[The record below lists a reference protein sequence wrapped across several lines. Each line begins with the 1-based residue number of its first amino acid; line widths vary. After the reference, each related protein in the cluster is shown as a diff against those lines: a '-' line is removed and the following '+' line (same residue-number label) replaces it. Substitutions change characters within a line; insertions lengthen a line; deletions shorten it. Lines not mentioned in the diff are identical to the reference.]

1 MDFACIYI
9 CLVKWRWPQTPSAL
23 PGTCTATRAS
33 EWSEYVWN
41 TVLRF
46 CWWVMC
52 SHSNLGWLEESSH
65 CSALSNSMIIIIKM
79 INEDTLTSHSTPRG
93 DQTQCGAASIW
104 NVVVCLLSSFNGQG
118 SNSSGKCNERER
130 GRERLLPDLCIWLS
144 VWLRYKFCPA
154 NKFWCDLSC
163 RVDWRLCMD
172 GLISVVVWSVEHSQ
186 WGLYCC
192 YNGI

>member
-65 CSALSNSMIIIIKM
+65 CSALSKTMIIIIKM

-130 GRERLLPDLCIWLS
+130 DSSLTCASDYPCGLGTSFALPTSSDVIWAA
-144 VWLRYKFCPA
+144 VWTDDCA
-154 NKFWCDLSC
+154 W
-163 RVDWRLCMD
+163 MD
-172 GLISVVVWSVEHSQ
+172 
-186 WGLYCC
+186 
-192 YNGI
+192 